1 MKNDSVF
8 QQVKIQ
14 VNDNEPVIYLRFHA
28 VSVGGTTTLGLAYID
43 DVSVTKLSVSPND
56 ATLTDL
62 NYNGISID
70 GFVAT
75 TLEYAK
81 EVLYSE
87 EKITMGGT
95 TNNPAATKVIT
106 NPTNLRG
113 TLAERTGSV
122 KVTSQD
128 GTATKTYK
136 IVFTISEY
144 IYKVGFATT
153 GNDLSHMPGWKSA
166 FTTTSNT
173 VPMGNHDYFPGTAAM
188 KFVRGQPDKIGYL
201 NTAKYIKSDSL
212 FFWLA
217 VENPDGVENLL
228 VEKRVGGGV
237 KVMVANI
244 TSSKMTGEWQL
255 FKYKIG
261 ETDST
266 EIILTP
272 TITPESPTCR
282 IWIDDLAMKG
292 KKVGGTVA
300 VKESTGSLISVY
312 PNPASEQINVNMH
325 KATFTSVEVYDLTG
339 RPVMKRSIEKD
350 AFTLDI
356 STLPRGVYML
366 TFRDGIRS
374 SSQRFVKIK

>member
-1 MKNDSVF
+1 
-8 QQVKIQ
+8 
-14 VNDNEPVIYLRFHA
+14 
-28 VSVGGTTTLGLAYID
+28 
-43 DVSVTKLSVSPND
+43 
-56 ATLTDL
+56 
-62 NYNGISID
+62 
-70 GFVAT
+70 
-75 TLEYAK
+75 
-81 EVLYSE
+81 
-87 EKITMGGT
+87 MGGT
-95 TNNPAATKVIT
+95 TNNPAATKLIT

-153 GNDLSHMPGWKSA
+153 GNDLSHMPGWRSA
-166 FTTTSNT
+166 YTTTSNT

-188 KFVRGQPDKIGYL
+188 KFVRGQSDKIGYL

-228 VEKRVGGGV
+228 VEKKVGGGV
-237 KVMVANI
+237 KIMVDNI
-244 TSSKMTGEWQL
+244 TSSKMSGEWQL

-266 EIILTP
+266 EIIFTP
-272 TITPESPTCR
+272 TLTSEGATR
-282 IWIDDLAMKG
+282 IWIDDLALKG

-300 VKESTGSLISVY
+300 VKETAGSLISVY
-312 PNPASEQINVNMH
+312 PNPASDQLNVIMH
-325 KATFTSVEVYDLTG
+325 KAPFTSVEVYDLTG
-339 RPVMKRSIEKD
+339 RPVMKRNIEKD
-350 AFTLDI
+350 AFSLNI
-356 STLPRGVYML
+356 SNLPRGVYMI